1 MSQPRPD
8 WYLAQNPIGGV
19 PTLDDD
25 GLVLAESNAILRYL
39 AQRERREDL
48 YPVAPAERARVDEFL
63 DRFSL
68 SLRGAF
74 FQVER
79 LALGFVQGVGFEAGP
94 PDLEGARAKAAE
106 IAGTLQLFDGLVA
119 DNGTVLGTLHDRR
132 LRGRSRAVPYAQHRH
147 GPRAVPA
154 AAAAPRGGH
163 GPRRVRRRGP
173 RPLAGRSQ
181 PVRTASAASS
191 TAPGACASCSPS
203 TPTVSAATAGAACCC
218 VRSSHAPHQI
228 VTAASRPRTPVTA

>member
-1 MSQPRPD
+1 LSQPRPD
-8 WYLAQNPIGGV
+8 WYLAQNPVGGV

-39 AQRERREDL
+39 AQREGRDDL

-79 LALGFVQGVGFEAGP
+79 LALGFVQGVGFQAGP

-119 DNGTVLGTLHDRR
+119 DNGTVLGTFTLADC
-132 LRGRSRAVPYAQHRH
+132 
-147 GPRAVPA
+147 
-154 AAAAPRGGH
+154 AAAPVLFRTRNTSMDLTPY
-163 GPRRVRRRGP
+163 PRLLRLRE
-173 RPLAGRSQ
+173 A
-181 PVRTASAASS
+181 
-191 TAPGACASCSPS
+191 
-203 TPTVSAATAGAACCC
+203 
-218 VRSSHAPHQI
+218 
-228 VTAASRPRTPVTA
+228 VTARDGFAAAGPVL

>member
-1 MSQPRPD
+1 VLLYDNPKSSNALKARFLLAELELPYDKREVPLSQPRPD

-39 AQRERREDL
+39 AQRERRDDL
-48 YPVAPAERARVDEFL
+48 YPAAPAERARVDEFL

-94 PDLEGARAKAAE
+94 RDPEGARAKADE

-119 DNGTVLGTLHDRR
+119 DNGTVLGTFTIADC
-132 LRGRSRAVPYAQHRH
+132 
-147 GPRAVPA
+147 
-154 AAAAPRGGH
+154 AAAPVLFRTRNTGMDLAPY
-163 GPRRVRRRGP
+163 PRLLRLRE
-173 RPLAGRSQ
+173 
-181 PVRTASAASS
+181 T
-191 TAPGACASCSPS
+191 
-203 TPTVSAATAGAACCC
+203 
-218 VRSSHAPHQI
+218 
-228 VTAASRPRTPVTA
+228 VTARDGFTAAGPVL

>member
-1 MSQPRPD
+1 VLLYDNPVSSNALKVRFLLAELGLPYDKREVPLSQPRPD

-39 AQRERREDL
+39 AQRERRDDL
-48 YPVAPAERARVDEFL
+48 YPAAPGERARVDEFL

-94 PDLEGARAKAAE
+94 RDPEGARAKADE

-119 DNGTVLGTLHDRR
+119 ENGTVLGTFTIADC
-132 LRGRSRAVPYAQHRH
+132 
-147 GPRAVPA
+147 
-154 AAAAPRGGH
+154 AAAPVLFRTRNTGMDLAPY
-163 GPRRVRRRGP
+163 PRLLRLRE
-173 RPLAGRSQ
+173 
-181 PVRTASAASS
+181 T
-191 TAPGACASCSPS
+191 
-203 TPTVSAATAGAACCC
+203 
-218 VRSSHAPHQI
+218 
-228 VTAASRPRTPVTA
+228 VTARDGFTAAGPVL